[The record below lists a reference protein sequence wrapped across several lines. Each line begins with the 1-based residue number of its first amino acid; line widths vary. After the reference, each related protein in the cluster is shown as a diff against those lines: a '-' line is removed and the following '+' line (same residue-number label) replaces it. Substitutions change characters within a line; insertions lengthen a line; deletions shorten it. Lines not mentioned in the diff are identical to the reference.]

1 MSPGSL
7 SRVGDIGEESGAGEL
22 RWQSGLPRAGTLEP
36 MFSPPPWMTLP
47 LAGWAVS
54 SLELGLLSPN
64 RGPWRRSDCEPGGTG
79 STWVFFLVIVDLW
92 ISLENCF
99 FPLATVRAVSSD
111 LCVKKEGTPEGGRA
125 LPALPG

>member
-1 MSPGSL
+1 M
-7 SRVGDIGEESGAGEL
+7 
-22 RWQSGLPRAGTLEP
+22 GTLEP
-36 MFSPPPWMTLP
+36 RVPPPPWMTLP
-47 LAGWAVS
+47 PAGRAVS

-64 RGPWRRSDCEPGGTG
+64 RGPWRRSYCEPGGTG

-92 ISLENCF
+92 ISLETCF
-99 FPLATVRAVSSD
+99 FPLATVRAASSD